1 MRNLISLSL
10 AILLLAGCKK
20 ENSSKPIVYY
30 KVKYE
35 ITSSDPTSVIMVSF
49 TKPDGKD
56 STANPG
62 LIPPLVD
69 LPWTYQNNFYVDNS
83 SDPPKGKVGF
93 TVLDNQA
100 GLLTERIYVNDQV
113 VSEAKSTSIDNLVG
127 VRLSYDLK

>member
-1 MRNLISLSL
+1 MRNQISLFL
-10 AILLLAGCKK
+10 IILVFAGCKK
-20 ENSSKPIVYY
+20 DSTSKPIVYY

-69 LPWTYQNNFYVDNS
+69 VPWTYQNSFYVDNI

-113 VSEAKSTSIDNLVG
+113 VSEVKATSTDNLVG
-127 VRLSYDLK
+127 VRIGYDLK

>member
-69 LPWTYQNNFYVDNS
+69 VPWTYQNNFYVDNS

>member
-10 AILLLAGCKK
+10 ITLLLAGCKK
-20 ENSSKPIVYY
+20 ESTSKPITYY

-62 LIPPLVD
+62 IIPPLVD
-69 LPWTYQNNFYVDNS
+69 VPWTYQNKFYIDNS

-113 VSEAKSTSIDNLVG
+113 VSEAKSTSKDNLVG

>member
-10 AILLLAGCKK
+10 IILLFAGCKK
-20 ENSSKPIVYY
+20 DNSAKPIVYY

-69 LPWTYQNNFYVDNS
+69 LPWTYQNSFYIDNS
-83 SDPPKGKVGF
+83 TDPPKGKVGF

-113 VSEAKSTSIDNLVG
+113 VSEAKSTTVNNLVG
-127 VRLSYDLK
+127 VRIGYDLK

>member
-10 AILLLAGCKK
+10 LFLILSGCKK

-35 ITSSDPTSVIMVSF
+35 ITSSDPTSLVMVKF

-56 STANPG
+56 STASPG
-62 LIPPLVD
+62 IIPPLVN
-69 LPWTYQNNFYVDNS
+69 LPWTYQNNFFVDNS
-83 SDPPKGKVGF
+83 SDPPKGNVGF

-100 GLLTERIYVNDQV
+100 GLLTERIYVNDQI
-113 VSEAKSTSIDNLVG
+113 VSEAKSTTTDNLVG
-127 VRLSYDLK
+127 IRIGYTLK